1 MIFHFNDLKV
11 TNNLTYNLTSD
22 SIPWFINTIFCKEK
36 KLCYLCK
43 DNNEIDFIQKNVKIL
58 NPNINIIKFPFWD
71 YPLFNDISPSVSNQK
86 TRINALT
93 RLVNFKNENC
103 LLLISLSALIVKIP
117 PISEFKKLYVC

>member
-43 DNNEIDFIQKNVKIL
+43 DINEIDFIQKNVKIL
-58 NPNINIIKFPFWD
+58 NPNINIIKFPFGITL
-71 YPLFNDISPSVSNQK
+71 YLMIF
-86 TRINALT
+86 
-93 RLVNFKNENC
+93 
-103 LLLISLSALIVKIP
+103 LLLLVI
-117 PISEFKKLYVC
+117 KKPE